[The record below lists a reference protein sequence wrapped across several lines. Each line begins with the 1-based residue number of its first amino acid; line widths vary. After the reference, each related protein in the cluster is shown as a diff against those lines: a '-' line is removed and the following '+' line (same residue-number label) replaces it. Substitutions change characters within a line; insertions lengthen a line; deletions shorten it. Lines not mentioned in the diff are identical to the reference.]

1 MQAAFLGKRYRLR
14 KSGRCVLAVVIL
26 MNPLVGPSRSRYVK
40 KWNCVKEGHCKLH
53 VSADLTTGTTVF
65 WNGAETMWTVLCLL
79 WAMWR
84 FKKLRFSI
92 LSSSITA
99 GFDRKEKKIL
109 FFFLYTFSYRNR
121 FQRRPQCHSF
131 VFRVFSL
138 VRKSIILY
146 FMKKIQA
153 SHLYTYIY
161 FFLSNKRHILYL

>member
-1 MQAAFLGKRYRLR
+1 MQAAFLGKQYRLR

-109 FFFLYTFSYRNR
+109 FFFSSTRFLTKINFRGALNATPSFSEYLALCGSRSSYTLWRK
-121 FQRRPQCHSF
+121 
-131 VFRVFSL
+131 FRL
-138 VRKSIILY
+138 LI
-146 FMKKIQA
+146 
-153 SHLYTYIY
+153 YIY
-161 FFLSNKRHILYL
+161 FFFLSNKRHILYL